1 MINGILREELNS
13 FKTAY
18 SEALNDSDSHIQ
30 EILDY
35 VKNDNGKLIRPALFF
50 LCQGLVKKP
59 DINTVSIAVLLE
71 LLHTATLVHDDII
84 DNSEVRRGRNTAKEI
99 WSNKSA
105 VLLGDFL
112 FSKVLKIGLSSK
124 FPEVMQT
131 TAKIVYDMAREEL
144 YQSLKTDFYV
154 PSEDDYFLNI
164 QKKTGGLFEASCYL
178 GGVVSAADPKQ
189 LDMLYEIGRNFGMA
203 YQIIDDIM
211 DYTGNEKI
219 AGKNLRRDIFN
230 GVLTLP
236 FIYTYNG
243 LDNKTKKHFKKS
255 VQERSEQGIYDI
267 YDYIVNNGGIYYA
280 KQKAEKC
287 FSDSITLIEKFDNS
301 IYRKEFVQF
310 VRNGL
315 TRFK

>member
-18 SEALNDSDSHIQ
+18 SEVLNDSDSHIQ
-30 EILDY
+30 KILDY
-35 VKNDNGKLIRPALFF
+35 IKDENGKLIRPTLFF
-50 LCQGLVKKP
+50 LCQGLVKNP

-71 LLHTATLVHDDII
+71 LLHTASLVHDDII

-99 WSNKSA
+99 WSNQSA

-112 FSKVLKIGLSSK
+112 FSKVLKIGLSSR

-144 YQSLKTDFYV
+144 RQSLRTDFYV
-154 PSEDDYFLNI
+154 PSEHDYFLNI

-178 GGVVSAADPKQ
+178 GGIVSYADPEQ
-189 LDMLYEIGRNFGMA
+189 LDMLSEIGRNFGMA

-219 AGKNLRRDIFN
+219 AGKNLKRDIFN

-267 YDYIVNNGGIYYA
+267 YDYIVNNGGIDYA
-280 KQKAEKC
+280 KQKAGKC